1 MATVMDVYRFLDGKA
16 PFSTQMSFDN
26 AGFLVGHGDKEVP
39 FWWRWISLRLW
50 WKRRPRPVPN

>member
-1 MATVMDVYRFLDGKA
+1 MATVMDVYRFLDEKA

-26 AGFLVGHGDKEVP
+26 AGFLDTP

-50 WKRRPRPVPN
+50 WKRRPRPVPS